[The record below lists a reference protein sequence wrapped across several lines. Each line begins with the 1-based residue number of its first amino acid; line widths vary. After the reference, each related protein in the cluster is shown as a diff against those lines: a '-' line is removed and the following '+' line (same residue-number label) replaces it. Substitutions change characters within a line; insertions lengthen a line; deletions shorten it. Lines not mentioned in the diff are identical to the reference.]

1 MHGGFLYNDPLF
13 HSTSDNA
20 MRMRLVYLTCTVLWL
35 VMSALI
41 GMSFVSRSVFKAE
54 QDFDAFN
61 QRLVEHVGL
70 TLHADAVALNGYA
83 AYRAFAGPH
92 ADDAGFVA
100 RLKADNPQIR
110 RLLTFDGHAL
120 AVPAVRMPTAPL
132 RDASGLASAAV
143 TLASGEPGLL
153 LVRPVDTARRQQVGL
168 ETPAAALLP
177 VLGRLPDG
185 GRLRLWHGERAQGPA
200 LLDRATPA
208 RDAVERLLFP
218 RFSAVRHIGG
228 SGQPM
233 VIAVSWQLGFSELNP
248 VECVVAAALSLAL
261 LAIMLIG
268 VSSYARFLAGSQ
280 ARELRLFYLANHDRL
295 TNLANRNLFYD
306 RLQHAISRLN
316 RSGLSVAVLFLDM
329 DRFKPVN
336 DTYGHSTGDRVL
348 QQIAGRLKAELR
360 GEDTVARLGGDEF
373 SVLLEDVASKE
384 EVNQVVERLKRAV
397 ECPYELDG
405 HSIRLGVS
413 IGVAYYPEDGVLI
426 EELLSVADR
435 KMYGEKN
442 DPSVAVCCE

>member
-1 MHGGFLYNDPLF
+1 MRGRFHYNDPFF
-13 HSTSDNA
+13 HSDFGNA

-70 TLHADAVALNGYA
+70 TLHADAVVLNGYA
-83 AYRAFAGPH
+83 AYRAFAGAH
-92 ADDAGFVA
+92 ADDAGFAA

-110 RLLTFDGHAL
+110 RLLTFDGRSRAEAAARL
-120 AVPAVRMPTAPL
+120 PAPL
-132 RDASGLASAAV
+132 RAGSGLASAAV
-143 TLASGEPGLL
+143 TLAPGEPGLL
-153 LVRPVDTARRQQVGL
+153 LVRPVDASRRQFVAL

-177 VLGRLPDG
+177 ALGRLPDG
-185 GRLRLWHGERAQGPA
+185 GRLQLWHGARSAGPA
-200 LLDRATPA
+200 LLDRATRA
-208 RDAVERLLFP
+208 RSGVEQLLFP
-218 RFSAVRHIGG
+218 RFSAVRRIGG
-228 SGQPM
+228 SAQPM
-233 VIAVSWQLGFSELNP
+233 VIALSWQLGFSELNP

-280 ARELRLFYLANHDRL
+280 AREMRLFYLANHDRL

-348 QQIAGRLKAELR
+348 QQIAARLKAELR

-397 ECPYELDG
+397 ERPYELDG